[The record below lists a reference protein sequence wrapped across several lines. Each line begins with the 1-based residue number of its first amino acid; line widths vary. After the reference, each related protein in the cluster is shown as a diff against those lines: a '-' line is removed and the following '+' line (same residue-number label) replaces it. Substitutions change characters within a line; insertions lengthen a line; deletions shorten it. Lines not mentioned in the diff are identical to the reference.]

1 MPAVKKDSKRGKS
14 PDREAGRPRKYSK
27 KTLKEA
33 VDRYFKSI
41 STEAPLKDERGR
53 TIKDRNGQAVR
64 MIKYFTPPSVTGL
77 CLALGIDRSTWQ
89 NYAAD
94 GAETA
99 EVCAEARAVIELYL
113 EEQLVTKE
121 KSVQGIIFNL
131 QNNYGWKQR
140 QTIDINHS
148 AGKGEESLSMAE
160 KKKFIDDMLTKISD
174 GEGNEKERRGS

>member
-1 MPAVKKDSKRGKS
+1 MAALKKDEKKGATASG
-14 PDREAGRPRKYSK
+14 GRPRKYDK
-27 KTLKEA
+27 RTLKKA
-33 VDRYFKSI
+33 VDEYFKSI
-41 STEAPLKDERGR
+41 STEVALKDETGSP
-53 TIKDRNGQAVR
+53 IKDRNGKTVKV
-64 MIKYFTPPSVTGL
+64 IKYFTPPSVTGL

-140 QTIDINHS
+140 QTIDISHS
-148 AGKGEESLSMAE
+148 VGKGEESLSMAQKMEFIKATIAEIKGQESKSDEGE
-160 KKKFIDDMLTKISD
+160 KK
-174 GEGNEKERRGS
+174 